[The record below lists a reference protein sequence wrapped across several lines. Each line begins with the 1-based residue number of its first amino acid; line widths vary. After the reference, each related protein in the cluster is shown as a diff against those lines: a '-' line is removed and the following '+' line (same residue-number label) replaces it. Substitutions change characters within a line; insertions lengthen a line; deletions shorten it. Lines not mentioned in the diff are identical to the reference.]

1 MTLTKQQ
8 EEVMLQNYTKL
19 IWNVV
24 HKFKRRSSTKLD
36 NEEDLFQECALVFL
50 KHIRSAQSV
59 EQIMVFPFKD
69 MVRAMCNYI
78 LGEQTL
84 SYPRRTSDFSKK
96 IHSAPERM
104 SFDACFYI
112 QSPQNSE
119 ENAIEQTMVDEFLK
133 MQDPCNQQIF
143 AYKKQGLSNVE
154 IAEILSLPPVN
165 IHRRIKRMKD
175 AYSKY
180 AS

>member
-8 EEVMLQNYTKL
+8 EEAMLQNYTKL

-24 HKFKRRSSTKLD
+24 HKFKRRSSAKLD
-36 NEEDLFQECALVFL
+36 NEEDLFQECALVFV
-50 KHIRSAQSV
+50 KHMRTAQSV

-112 QSPQNSE
+112 QAPQNSE
-119 ENAIEQTMVDEFLK
+119 DNAIDKTMLDEFLST
-133 MQDPCNQQIF
+133 QDSCNQKIF
-143 AYKKQGLSNVE
+143 AYKKQGLTNVE
-154 IAEILSLPPVN
+154 IANILSLPPVN
-165 IHRRIKRMKD
+165 VHRRIKRMKD